1 MDTMTLSKHGR
12 FSPLGFIRNNLSK
25 SAIYLILC
33 IGLSFTLLPFL
44 WMIFTSFKT
53 SSEIVQTP
61 PTFFPEKFTLQS
73 YKIILTDP
81 SVPLGRFYLNSLFVS
96 GSRVLISLFTSTLAG
111 YIFAKFRFPGRNIY
125 FSFVLATMMIP
136 FPVIMIPTYLILV
149 KLHLI
154 NTLWGLVV
162 PSMVDAFGIFL
173 MRQFIEGIPS
183 EMLEAARIDGASEFS
198 IYVKIVLPQLGS
210 AMAALA
216 IFVFMGS
223 WNDYLW
229 PLIVITDNQKRTLPL
244 LLTWYSNQ
252 HVNRFD
258 LSMAASILVLLPVL
272 IIYIIFQRYIIK
284 GMALTGFK

>member
-1 MDTMTLSKHGR
+1 
-12 FSPLGFIRNNLSK
+12 
-25 SAIYLILC
+25 
-33 IGLSFTLLPFL
+33 
-44 WMIFTSFKT
+44 
-53 SSEIVQTP
+53 
-61 PTFFPEKFTLQS
+61 
-73 YKIILTDP
+73 
-81 SVPLGRFYLNSLFVS
+81 
-96 GSRVLISLFTSTLAG
+96 
-111 YIFAKFRFPGRNIY
+111 
-125 FSFVLATMMIP
+125 
-136 FPVIMIPTYLILV
+136 
-149 KLHLI
+149 
-154 NTLWGLVV
+154 
-162 PSMVDAFGIFL
+162 MVDAFGIFL